1 MKDCSSALNHMTKKM
16 RRQYGITETKYKT
29 NFRCLS
35 KREIHQSR
43 MAESKDTNNM
53 RLLFSFV
60 LVFCCSPWLLVC
72 AQKRITTLP
81 GFDGLLPFYLET
93 GYLTVDEEK
102 GVEFFYY
109 FIESERNPVEDPL
122 ILWLTGGPGC
132 SAFSGLVFEIGPLS
146 FDLQGYR
153 DGLPSLFYKA
163 ESWTQV
169 SNVIFVDSPVGTGFS
184 YSRTE
189 EGFQTSDSQTVSHL
203 VTFLHK
209 WLDKHPKFEL
219 SSLYI
224 GGDSYSGK
232 IIPVLTLEIATAKEF
247 NNARFNLKGYF
258 AGNPV
263 TDTTSDFGSRVPF
276 AYGKGLISDELYEST
291 KKSCGGKY
299 SNPSNVQCANY
310 LDTVKAVTKDI
321 RLAHILEPS
330 CEFHSPR
337 PGQIGIERDESGR
350 YDEVPLFISGL
361 PLECRES
368 GYLLSTF
375 WANNDTVR
383 YTLGI
388 RKERVADWHRCNF
401 DLPYA
406 YDIPSAVPYHL
417 NVTNKGYPALIY
429 SGDHDLDVPYVGTQ
443 EWIRSLNLLILDD
456 WRPWYVGGQVAGFTR
471 RYSNNLTFATVKG
484 AGHTAPEY
492 KPKECLEM
500 LRRWL
505 SGASL

>member
-1 MKDCSSALNHMTKKM
+1 
-16 RRQYGITETKYKT
+16 
-29 NFRCLS
+29 
-35 KREIHQSR
+35 
-43 MAESKDTNNM
+43 MAESKETNNK
-53 RLLFSFV
+53 RLLVSFV
-60 LVFCCSPWLLVC
+60 LVFGCLPWQFVS
-72 AQKRITTLP
+72 AQKRITALP
-81 GFDGLLPFYLET
+81 GFNGLLPFSLET

-102 GVEFFYY
+102 NTEFFYY
-109 FIESERNPVEDPL
+109 FIESESNPLEDPL

-132 SAFSGLVFEIGPLS
+132 SALSGLVFEIGPLS

-169 SNVIFVDSPVGTGFS
+169 SNVLFVDSPVGTGFS

-189 EGFQTSDSQTVSHL
+189 EGFQTSDSQTVSQL
-203 VTFLHK
+203 VTFLYK
-209 WLDKHPKFEL
+209 WLDKHPKFKL
-219 SSLYI
+219 SPLYI

-232 IIPVLTLEIATAKEF
+232 IIPVLTLEIAIAKEF

-263 TDTTSDFGSRVPF
+263 SGTTSDGTASDCGSRVPF

-291 KKSCGGKY
+291 KKSCGGEY

-310 LDTVKAVTKDI
+310 LDAVKTVTKDV
-321 RLAHILEPS
+321 RQAHILEPS
-330 CEFHSPR
+330 CEFHRPSP
-337 PGQIGIERDESGR
+337 GHIHIERDESGR
-350 YDEVPLFISGL
+350 YDEVPLLKSGL
-361 PLECRES
+361 PMDCRES

-388 RKERVADWHRCNF
+388 RKETVADWHRCNMP
-401 DLPYA
+401 LPYS

-429 SGDHDLDVPYVGTQ
+429 SGDHDFDVPHVGTQ
-443 EWIRSLNLLILDD
+443 EWIKSLNLSILDD

-471 RYSNNLTFATVKG
+471 SYSNNLTFATVKG

-500 LRRWL
+500 IRRWL